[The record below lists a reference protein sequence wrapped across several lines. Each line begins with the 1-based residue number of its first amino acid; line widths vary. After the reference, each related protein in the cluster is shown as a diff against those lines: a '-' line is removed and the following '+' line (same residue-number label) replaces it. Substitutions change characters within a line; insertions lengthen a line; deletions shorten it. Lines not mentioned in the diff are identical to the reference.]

1 MCLHHCIYRSR
12 VSKSCIW
19 FYTVYHSCMCIYN
32 VCIYDQWIQ
41 ILSGDTV
48 VIRGQPRGGPPP
60 TRTLTLSKIT
70 APRLARRANPN
81 VEGSL
86 DTVDEVS
93 LYVFLII

>member
-1 MCLHHCIYRSR
+1 MYVHVHL
-12 VSKSCIW
+12 
-19 FYTVYHSCMCIYN
+19 
-32 VCIYDQWIQ
+32 YDQWIQ

-93 LYVFLII
+93 LYLLN